1 MPDFAYEALTAA
13 GTVTQGAMVAASED
27 ELEQKLR
34 EAGEYLIRAEPIA
47 QQQVAVQQVVRKRT
61 DIAVPRKDLL
71 AFTEFLAGA
80 THAGLPI
87 LTILDDVQVHIQSKP
102 LRLVIAELRESV
114 AEEGRSL
121 SEAMAEHPKTFSKLF
136 LGAVQ
141 AGEATGQLDYV
152 LGQLVA
158 FLDWQE
164 NIVSQVRQATLYPMI
179 VLGVI
184 LVLITVLI
192 VVVYPRLLPLLQSF
206 DVTLPLPT
214 RFLLTT
220 SLFMRDNWIQI
231 LSGLVAAFIALKLY
245 LRTDKG
251 AWQRDR
257 LLLNLPVFGKFIWE
271 VNMARF
277 VTYMALFYRAGVEL
291 IHGLTIVEQ
300 MLPNR
305 VLADAV
311 RSAREDITAGSSISA
326 AFARTGRFPIIVLRA
341 VALGEAT
348 GSLDDSLARAKAYYD
363 RELPAAVRRLL
374 TGIQP
379 MLVITLGIVVTI
391 VALSIFLPM
400 MSVYRST
407 GQ

>member
-1 MPDFAYEALTAA
+1 MPEFSYEALTAA

-27 ELEQKLR
+27 ELEQILR
-34 EAGEYLIRAEPIA
+34 EAGEYLIRAEPIS
-47 QQQVAVQQVVRKRT
+47 QQQVAVQFAVRKRT

-102 LRLVIAELRESV
+102 LRLVIAEVRESV

-184 LVLITVLI
+184 VILITVLI

-220 SLFMRDNWIQI
+220 SVFMRDNWIQI
-231 LSGLVAAFIALKLY
+231 LSGFVATFIGLRLY

-379 MLVITLGIVVTI
+379 MLVIILGAVVTI